1 MADAKGTTEQT
12 SVKQTLGFQAEVKQ
26 LLHLM
31 VNALYSNK
39 EIFLRELISNAADA
53 TDKLRF
59 EALEDPSLYGDD
71 PGLEIRVDFD
81 PKARTVSVRDN
92 GIGMSREEV
101 VDQLGTIA
109 RSGTADFLSR
119 LTGDRQKD
127 AQLIGQ
133 FGVGF
138 YSSFIV
144 AERVEVL
151 TRRAGD
157 PPEAGV
163 RWESAGEGEFT
174 VEPRE
179 RPERGTEVILHLRK
193 GEKEFADASRLRELV
208 TRYSDHISVPVLLPS
223 GEDRQWEKVNVA
235 TALWTRP
242 RTEIS
247 DEEYAE
253 FYKHVAH
260 DYEAPLTWT
269 HNKVEGRLSYTN
281 LLYVPAHAPFDLWH
295 REGARGVKLYVQRV
309 FIMDRAEQF
318 LPLYLRFVKG
328 VVDSGDLSLNVSRE
342 LLQQDPK
349 IESMRKQ
356 LTRRVLDMLGRLARK
371 QPEKY
376 ATFWREFGAV
386 LKEGPA
392 EDPSNRDK
400 IAPLLRF
407 ATTHDED
414 AGETQSLDDYVSRMK
429 PEQKS
434 IYYIAADSFQAA
446 RNSPHLEMFRK
457 QGVEVLLLS
466 DRIDEWLVTSLGQ
479 YQEKPFEDVSRAGI
493 ELGELERESDRE
505 RRDEAAKE
513 LSEVIERVKKALGE
527 RVEDVRTTH
536 RLTDSPACL
545 ALGEADVGRQMR
557 RLLEAA
563 GQKVPEGRPVLEL
576 NPEHPLVRRLGDTAD
591 ESRFED
597 LASILFEQ
605 AGLAEGRQL
614 SDPPDYVRRLNRLL
628 LELGA

>member
-1 MADAKGTTEQT
+1 
-12 SVKQTLGFQAEVKQ
+12 
-26 LLHLM
+26 
-31 VNALYSNK
+31 
-39 EIFLRELISNAADA
+39 
-53 TDKLRF
+53 
-59 EALEDPSLYGDD
+59 
-71 PGLEIRVDFD
+71 
-81 PKARTVSVRDN
+81 
-92 GIGMSREEV
+92 
-101 VDQLGTIA
+101 
-109 RSGTADFLSR
+109 
-119 LTGDRQKD
+119 
-127 AQLIGQ
+127 
-133 FGVGF
+133 
-138 YSSFIV
+138 
-144 AERVEVL
+144 
-151 TRRAGD
+151 
-157 PPEAGV
+157 
-163 RWESAGEGEFT
+163 
-174 VEPRE
+174 
-179 RPERGTEVILHLRK
+179 
-193 GEKEFADASRLRELV
+193 
-208 TRYSDHISVPVLLPS
+208 
-223 GEDRQWEKVNVA
+223 
-235 TALWTRP
+235 
-242 RTEIS
+242 
-247 DEEYAE
+247 
-253 FYKHVAH
+253 
-260 DYEAPLTWT
+260 
-269 HNKVEGRLSYTN
+269 
-281 LLYVPAHAPFDLWH
+281 
-295 REGARGVKLYVQRV
+295 
-309 FIMDRAEQF
+309 MDRAEQF

>member
-1 MADAKGTTEQT
+1 MADAKRTTEQT
-12 SVKQTLGFQAEVKQ
+12 SGKETLGFQAEVKQ

-71 PGLEIRVDFD
+71 PNLEIRVDFD

-109 RSGTADFLSR
+109 RSGTAEFLSR

-144 AERVEVL
+144 ADRVEVL
-151 TRRAGD
+151 TRRASD
-157 PPEAGV
+157 PPAAGT

-174 VEPRE
+174 VEPCE
-179 RPERGTEVILHLRK
+179 RPGRGTEVILHLRK
-193 GEKEFADASRLRELV
+193 EEKEFADAHRLRELV

-223 GEDRQWEKVNVA
+223 GEAGEWEKINVA
-235 TALWTRP
+235 TALWTRD
-242 RTEIS
+242 RKEIS

-253 FYKHVAH
+253 FFKHVAH

-269 HNKVEGRLSYTN
+269 HNKVEGRLSYAN

-309 FIMDRAEQF
+309 FILDRAEQF
-318 LPLYLRFVKG
+318 LPLYLRFIKG

-356 LTRRVLDMLGRLARK
+356 LTKRVLDMLERLARK

-376 ATFWREFGAV
+376 ATFWKEFGAV

-407 ATTHDED
+407 ATTHDEE
-414 AGETQSLDDYVSRMK
+414 AGEVQSLDDYVSRMK

-434 IYYIAADSFQAA
+434 IYYIAAEGFQAA

-479 YQEKPFEDVSRAGI
+479 YQEKPFDDITRAGV
-493 ELGELERESDRE
+493 ELGELEQDTDRE

-513 LSEVIERVKKALGE
+513 LSQVIERVKKTLGE

-545 ALGEADVGRQMR
+545 ALGEADVGRQLR
-557 RLLEAA
+557 HLLEAA

-576 NPEHPLVRRLGDTAD
+576 NPEHPLVRRLADTDD